1 MFEYIFIKTFTV
13 RYLFLIDIYIYA
25 WPSFIFFFFF
35 KTCCNNSL
43 FFNYKSSGLYC
54 MHNAGYLKENAN
66 RIMNSRVYT
75 KYDTDRVNILIDKSI
90 KP

>member
-1 MFEYIFIKTFTV
+1 
-13 RYLFLIDIYIYA
+13 
-25 WPSFIFFFFF
+25 
-35 KTCCNNSL
+35 
-43 FFNYKSSGLYC
+43 

>member
-1 MFEYIFIKTFTV
+1 
-13 RYLFLIDIYIYA
+13 
-25 WPSFIFFFFF
+25 
-35 KTCCNNSL
+35 
-43 FFNYKSSGLYC
+43 

-75 KYDTDRVNILIDKSI
+75 KKIYKYDTDRVNILIDKSI